1 MNGQEPTMGIDM
13 SNKESI
19 DRAHPTPPP
28 DADMVDDDATTQ
40 ATGGS
45 GKNKVELHEL
55 CVNWCLEGATDKKKV
70 KADLAAVLLSILKAF
85 PEELF
90 VLDNSHQELH
100 YHPTKNRPE
109 TITIQKLI
117 DAQFTIH
124 EANSTREQKL
134 QRWTCVHKL
143 MSSVS
148 LSTIKQHGDVF
159 KMIKSVHAYAN
170 VHHFEPSNWDI
181 SHLGF
186 LRDFNVKHLHKAA
199 AKIKLQRDLLS
210 TSDAVPNFELTNAR
224 VKSHKKASAFGQTQ
238 SYEIQCT
245 KLLKSGPFRK
255 TLPFVPYSLKRTNP
269 EAFLKAIQQQN
280 AMLNH
285 TWVVKIEGFTS
296 EAIECIRPTILKYP
310 GVSDI
315 VPTYNGSDRGA
326 WKILLHQNQ
335 FKKFRKWLATEWE
348 MITSIITA
356 AATANKPPT
365 HPLYSVTSAAGYE
378 SEDDDDDEDSYA
390 TAFSNAMSAA
400 SLPEEDWNLE
410 LPPELP
416 RGPNTGSYADVVTH
430 GSISSQMSKLTQGTS
445 RTGRG
450 GSGRGSRG
458 QTFIASPSTVTGPG
472 GYGTPPSEPSQ
483 QTQNLLAALEK
494 ANADRDRDRLQF
506 ETRIIEMQQ
515 ANEANL
521 KTKADESTTLQSQVL
536 QLTNS
541 MAAQSVVTS
550 ELTRM
555 VKEMLAIQS
564 GVREGPSTPK
574 RRAVSQPPS
583 ATDNLASPVVG
594 QDASNQDHDDPK
606 EERETQGSPSPME
619 R

>member
-19 DRAHPTPPP
+19 DRAHPTTPP

-85 PEELF
+85 PDELF

-109 TITIQKLI
+109 TIKIQKLI

-186 LRDFNVKHLHKAA
+186 LREFNVKHLHKAA

-210 TSDAVPNFELTNAR
+210 TSDTVPHFELTNAR
-224 VKSHKKASAFGQTQ
+224 VKSHKKSSAFGQTQ
-238 SYEIQCT
+238 SYEIQCSRSDAKT
-245 KLLKSGPFRK
+245 LAKLLKSGPFRK

-296 EAIECIRPTILKYP
+296 EAIDCIRPTILKYP

-315 VPTYNGSDRGA
+315 VPMYNGSDRGA

-335 FKKFRKWLATEWE
+335 FKKFRKWLDIEWE
-348 MITSIITA
+348 TITSTITA
-356 AATANKPPT
+356 AATENKPPT
-365 HPLYSVTSAAGYE
+365 HPEYSVTSAAGYE
-378 SEDDDDDEDSYA
+378 SDDDEDDDDSYA

-410 LPPELP
+410 LPPDLP

-458 QTFIASPSTVTGPG
+458 QPFNASPSTGTASG
-472 GYGTPPSEPSQ
+472 GYGTSPPEAFQ
-483 QTQNLLAALEK
+483 QTQSLIAALEK
-494 ANADRDRDRLQF
+494 ANADRDREREQFDIQLAELKRSNDLLIQAKNAESLSLQ
-506 ETRIIEMQQ
+506 T
-515 ANEANL
+515 
-521 KTKADESTTLQSQVL
+521 QVL
-536 QLTNS
+536 QLTATMTEQSAATAKLTS
-541 MAAQSVVTS
+541 MVQEIFESQAGNKTH
-550 ELTRM
+550 L
-555 VKEMLAIQS
+555 
-564 GVREGPSTPK
+564 GPSTPK
-574 RRAVSQPPS
+574 RRAISQSKSDSSSNPDVTPGAAPHASTAGNSQPM
-583 ATDNLASPVVG
+583 
-594 QDASNQDHDDPK
+594 
-606 EERETQGSPSPME
+606 ET
-619 R
+619 